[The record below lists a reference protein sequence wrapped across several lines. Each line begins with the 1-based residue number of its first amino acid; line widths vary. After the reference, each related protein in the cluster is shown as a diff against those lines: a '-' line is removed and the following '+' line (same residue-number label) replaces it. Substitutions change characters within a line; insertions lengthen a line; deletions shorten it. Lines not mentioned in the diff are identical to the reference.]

1 MHERKHLLS
10 KSVLRQTLG
19 RKGIVLLSP
28 GQGCDIHACPATHR
42 ALCLWLVI
50 LGSHPGRAGKCL
62 VWCVIIL
69 MHAAGSSLVSLNGRV
84 QMEVPD
90 TLLRSEFVTEN
101 AEETDYF
108 FVDAWFY
115 NARLSIVRDSKPS

>member
-1 MHERKHLLS
+1 
-10 KSVLRQTLG
+10 
-19 RKGIVLLSP
+19 
-28 GQGCDIHACPATHR
+28 
-42 ALCLWLVI
+42 
-50 LGSHPGRAGKCL
+50 
-62 VWCVIIL
+62 
-69 MHAAGSSLVSLNGRV
+69 MHAAGSSPVSLNGRV

>member
-1 MHERKHLLS
+1 MFMDCDAGQPPLLR
-10 KSVLRQTLG
+10 RQM
-19 RKGIVLLSP
+19 P
-28 GQGCDIHACPATHR
+28 
-42 ALCLWLVI
+42 
-50 LGSHPGRAGKCL
+50 
-62 VWCVIIL
+62 CVIIL
-69 MHAAGSSLVSLNGRV
+69 MHAAGSSPTNLHNRV

-101 AEETDYF
+101 AEEADYF